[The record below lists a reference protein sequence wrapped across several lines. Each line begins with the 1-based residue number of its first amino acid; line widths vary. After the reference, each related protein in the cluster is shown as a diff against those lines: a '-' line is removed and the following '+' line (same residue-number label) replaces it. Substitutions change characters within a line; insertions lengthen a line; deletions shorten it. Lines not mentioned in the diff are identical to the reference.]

1 VLSRLTDVGVIT
13 VQPGWFADNY
23 FAVIG
28 QAAQFGLLG
37 LPLGQGL
44 NAPPSNEDIARVI
57 VACLIDPAPHVGKA
71 YRPTGPTLMSPSAI
85 AEALGKALDR
95 RVKYQDVPLPMFLK
109 AAVSLGLSEFVISQ
123 LYWFLQDYQA
133 GAFGIGAPTN
143 AVEAVAGTPPEDFLS
158 IAKRYARASPHASRG
173 VSGALREISG
183 LVAALTARKPDLSRI
198 ETRLG
203 APHLDDYVLAKDS
216 PAWMATHA

>member
-1 VLSRLTDVGVIT
+1 VIT

-28 QAAQFGLLG
+28 QAAQFGLFA

-57 VACLIDPAPHVGKA
+57 VACLANPAPHIGKA
-71 YRPTGPTLMSPSAI
+71 HRPTGPVLLSPPDIADAI
-85 AEALGKALDR
+85 GKALGR

-123 LYWFLQDYQA
+123 LYWFLQDYQG
-133 GAFGIGAPTN
+133 GAFAVGAPTD
-143 AVEAVAGTPPEDFLS
+143 VVQEVAGTPPEDFLS
-158 IAKRYARASPHASRG
+158 IARRYVSASPHAAWG
-173 VSGALREISG
+173 VAGAMREVSG
-183 LVAALTARKPDLSRI
+183 LVSALTARKPDLGRI
-198 ETRLG
+198 EARLG

-216 PAWMATHA
+216 SDWMATHA